1 MKFRKLIGALGAA
14 GLLCGVAAQAVQAAE
29 AVSVLHWWTSGGE
42 SKAIGVLKDD
52 MTKQGY
58 TWKDF
63 AVAGGAGA
71 AAMTALKTQV
81 ISGNAPSAAQIKG
94 PLIQEWADQGVLVPI
109 DSVAGDWK
117 KNLPPEIDKIM
128 HAGGHYVGAP
138 FSVHRVNWL
147 YINKDA
153 LDKAGGKVP
162 TTWPEFFAVADK
174 MKANGIVP
182 VAAGGQPWQDL
193 TLWED
198 VVLSQGADF
207 YKKAIVDLDQ
217 KTLTSD
223 QMVGVFDTVR
233 KIETYF
239 DNGRTGRDWN
249 LATAMVINGKAG
261 MQFMGDWAK
270 GEFTSAGKT
279 AGIPY
284 WVWLAMPR
292 LYPEEVHDPGGYAA
306 LGMAWEETREMPVGF
321 AKQQVG
327 YIRVSGN
334 CALCHVTTQPT
345 QPDQPPRIV
354 PAVSGKTTDPR
365 RLLMFFQESAA
376 DPRFNADELFS
387 EIDKDTSLSL
397 WEKALYRYVLIPRVK
412 KAFLEDPAKAL
423 FSPAIRAHWQNPQA
437 PFDDPELKAL
447 ADYMRRQSH
456 QAAQQP

>member
-1 MKFRKLIGALGAA
+1 MKVRKLMGALCAA
-14 GLLCGVAAQAVQAAE
+14 GLLCGATASAVQAAE

-42 SKAIGVLKDD
+42 SKAVGVLKDD

-94 PLIQEWADQGVLVPI
+94 PLIQEWAEQGVLVPI

-117 KNLPPEIDKIM
+117 KNLPPEIDKII
-128 HAGGHYVGAP
+128 HADGHYVAAP

-147 YINKDA
+147 YINKAA

-162 TTWPEFFAVADK
+162 TNWNEFFQVADK
-174 MKANGIVP
+174 MKAAGIMP
-182 VAAGGQPWQDL
+182 IAMGGQPWQDL

-223 QMVGVFDTVR
+223 KMVQVFDTVR
-233 KIETYF
+233 KIQSYF

-270 GEFTSAGKT
+270 GEFAGANKKAGADYICAPVPGTEKAYTFNVDSFVFFQQKGQKAATPGQLALAKT
-279 AGIPY
+279 IMTPEFQEQFSLNKGSIP
-284 WVWLAMPR
+284 VR
-292 LYPEEVHDPGGYAA
+292 LGVPMDKFDDCAKKSYSDEQTAIKSGGYVPSLAHGMAQGDAVAGAMTDVVTKFMNSSQDSKSAVAA
-306 LGMAWEETREMPVGF
+306 LANA
-321 AKQQVG
+321 AK
-327 YIRVSGN
+327 
-334 CALCHVTTQPT
+334 T
-345 QPDQPPRIV
+345 
-354 PAVSGKTTDPR
+354 K
-365 RLLMFFQESAA
+365 
-376 DPRFNADELFS
+376 
-387 EIDKDTSLSL
+387 
-397 WEKALYRYVLIPRVK
+397 
-412 KAFLEDPAKAL
+412 
-423 FSPAIRAHWQNPQA
+423 
-437 PFDDPELKAL
+437 
-447 ADYMRRQSH
+447 
-456 QAAQQP
+456 